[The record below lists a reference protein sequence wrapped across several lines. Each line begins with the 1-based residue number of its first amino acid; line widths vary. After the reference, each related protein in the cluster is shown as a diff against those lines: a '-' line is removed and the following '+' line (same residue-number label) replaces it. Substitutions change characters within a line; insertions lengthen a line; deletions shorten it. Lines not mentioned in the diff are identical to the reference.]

1 MNTCAFAIGSI
12 CGGEQIERKR
22 ILIVRTDGI
31 GDALCLAPLVCAL
44 RDAGHEL
51 GALLSTAN
59 AQAFAGRTFKHVH
72 VVERIPWPAHGSTP
86 ESYKIA
92 RTQAR
97 VIGYDV
103 ALIASEEPE
112 AYRFARE
119 IHTSARVGFIN
130 GWEKPL
136 KSLWARRQLTR
147 AITRTASRARV
158 REHEVETLFRLG
170 SGLHQEEQ
178 PTSDVTRLRPL
189 VADDPSRPGKNG
201 GIAFQVVAKNVRGR
215 IDEEAAIVRAIATAY
230 PVVVVGAAA
239 DGDLVHG
246 IAAAAGAAERTF
258 ERVADWRETLARMRA
273 VVTADS
279 GAAHVAGMSG
289 VPCVD
294 LFPADNHA
302 TRDIERWS
310 PWAGPSRTL
319 IAGPEPSGNA
329 RAIVAALREM
339 LEDER

>member
-1 MNTCAFAIGSI
+1 MSAYGIGSI
-12 CGGEQIERKR
+12 YGVKQIERKR
-22 ILIVRTDGI
+22 ILMVRTDGI

-59 AQAFAGRTFKHVH
+59 AQAFTTRTFEHVH

-97 VIGYDV
+97 VIGYDI

-119 IHTSARVGFIN
+119 IHARARIGFVN

-136 KSLWARRQLTR
+136 KSLWTRRRLTR

-158 REHEVETLFRLG
+158 CEHEVETLFRLG
-170 SGLHQEEQ
+170 AGLHHEER

-189 VADDPSRPGKNG
+189 VAGDPSRLGQNDG
-201 GIAFQVVAKNVRGR
+201 VAFQVVAKSARNRTA
-215 IDEEAAIVRAIATAY
+215 EEAAIVRAIATAY

-239 DGDLVHG
+239 DAALVHG
-246 IAAAAGAAERTF
+246 VAAAGGAAERIF
-258 ERVADWRETLARMRA
+258 DRVLDWREALARMRA

-294 LFPADNHA
+294 LFPADKHA
-302 TRDIERWS
+302 TRDIERWA

-319 IAGPEPSGNA
+319 IVGPEPSGNA
-329 RAIVAALREM
+329 RAVVAALREM

>member
-1 MNTCAFAIGSI
+1 
-12 CGGEQIERKR
+12 
-22 ILIVRTDGI
+22 VRADGI
-31 GDALCLAPLVCAL
+31 GDALCLAPLICAL

-59 AQAFAGRTFKHVH
+59 AQAFAARTFQHVH

-92 RTQAR
+92 RAQAR
-97 VIGYDV
+97 AVGYDV

-119 IHTSARVGFIN
+119 ARVNDRIGFVN
-130 GWEKPL
+130 GWEKPF
-136 KSLWARRQLTR
+136 KSFWAHRQLTR
-147 AITRTASRARV
+147 AITRSASRARSH
-158 REHEVETLFRLG
+158 EHEVETLFRLG
-170 SGLHQEEQ
+170 AGFHQEGH
-178 PTSDVTRLRPL
+178 PTRDVTRLRPL
-189 VADDPSRPGKNG
+189 VADHRARAGKNADV
-201 GIAFQVVAKNVRGR
+201 AFQVVAKTARDR

-239 DGDLVHG
+239 DAALVRSL
-246 IAAAAGAAERTF
+246 ASAAGADECIF
-258 ERVADWRETLARMRA
+258 ERVLDWREALAHMRA
-273 VVTADS
+273 VVTPDS

-294 LFPADNHA
+294 LFPADKQA
-302 TRDIERWS
+302 TRDIVRWS

-329 RAIVAALREM
+329 RAIVAALHEM
-339 LEDER
+339 LEDEG